1 MRKLFAAALLVF
13 GGALAAEA
21 KDTLRLTDGTS
32 IEADEV
38 WDDQHGVWYRRGGV
52 TQFVERASVKS
63 IERAGRIVEA
73 PTPTKRGQV
82 SRTVEAGETH
92 HAAAPAAQAGGGAGG
107 EFVRAKV
114 GAAKASAGE
123 PVTIYLTGG
132 ASFEV
137 DEANESADGLW
148 YKRAGLSIFIDR
160 ARIERVER
168 GRTAAA
174 EETVEETAAADAG
187 KSPARRERRW
197 TTGRAGLDNLIRQN
211 GARHGVDPYLI
222 FLVMEQE
229 SHFNAGA
236 VSPVGA
242 RGLMQLMPGTAARF
256 GVRNSNDPA
265 QNISAGTRYLKLL
278 MRKFNNRVDLALA
291 GYNAGEGN
299 VMKYGYRVPPF
310 RETRNYVRKIGSR
323 YGRGAHAPEEAKVA
337 AKVAAKASANPAAKI
352 AP

>member
-1 MRKLFAAALLVF
+1 MLKFFIAAIFIFVCAAASHA
-13 GGALAAEA
+13 G
-21 KDTLRLTDGTS
+21 DTLRLTDGTS

-63 IERAGRIVEA
+63 IERAGRGVEGRLVETS
-73 PTPTKRGQV
+73 TPKRGQAA
-82 SRTVEAGETH
+82 RMIGAGESH
-92 HAAAPAAQAGGGAGG
+92 HASAPGPGGGAAGG
-107 EFVRAKV
+107 EFVRAKAD
-114 GAAKASAGE
+114 AAQSTASE
-123 PVTIYLTGG
+123 PVTIYLVGG

-137 DEANESADGLW
+137 DEANEAADGLW

-160 ARIERVER
+160 ARIDRVER
-168 GRTAAA
+168 GRPVAAA
-174 EETVEETAAADAG
+174 EEVADVR
-187 KSPARRERRW
+187 SPARRERRW

-265 QNISAGTRYLKLL
+265 QNVSAGTRYLKLL

-299 VMKYGYRVPPF
+299 VTKYGYRVPPF
-310 RETRNYVRKIGSR
+310 RETRNYVRKISSR
-323 YGRGAHAPEEAKVA
+323 YGRPAPAPDVVKAAANRPEKGAP
-337 AKVAAKASANPAAKI
+337 
-352 AP
+352 

>member
-1 MRKLFAAALLVF
+1 MRKLFVVALLVF
-13 GGALAAEA
+13 GCSAAAEA

-52 TQFVERASVKS
+52 TQFVERASVRS
-63 IERAGRIVEA
+63 IERAGRDVEGRVVETS
-73 PTPTKRGQV
+73 TPKRGQAA
-82 SRTVEAGETH
+82 RMIEAGESH
-92 HAAAPAAQAGGGAGG
+92 HASTSAPGGGAAGG
-107 EFVRAKV
+107 ELVRAKADV
-114 GAAKASAGE
+114 AQSSANE
-123 PVTIYLTGG
+123 PVTIYLVGG

-160 ARIERVER
+160 ARIDRVER
-168 GRTAAA
+168 GRPVAA
-174 EETVEETAAADAG
+174 EEVADA

-299 VMKYGYRVPPF
+299 VTKYGYRVPPF
-310 RETRNYVRKIGSR
+310 RETRNYVRKISSR
-323 YGRGAHAPEEAKVA
+323 YGRPAPAPFG
-337 AKVAAKASANPAAKI
+337 AKAAANHPEKG